1 MMPRGLALNYMP
13 NHIVLTWLLAISVA
27 LAQPPEAVTKEV
39 PTSGEAA
46 TQFAEVDAWMQEF
59 MQSRKIP
66 GGSLAIVMDGELKLS
81 RGYGYADRE
90 KEEPVQPDA
99 LFRIASIS
107 KPITAV
113 AVLRQIDEGKLKLN
127 DRVVE
132 LLKLAPHP
140 ELLEKKRKESQ
151 GDRDPAWDKATL
163 QHLLTHT
170 GGWDR
175 NRSGDPMFMDKVTV
189 EAFGAA
195 LPVTHRQLIDF
206 QFLRPLDYAPG
217 ERYAYSNF
225 GYCLLGR
232 VLETV
237 SGQTYE
243 EHVQQH
249 VFAPL
254 GITSARIGGTLESE
268 QAEKEVKYYTID
280 DYCDEAVFGP
290 NIGGDKVPGQYG
302 GWNQRLLDSH
312 GGWIM
317 STVDLV
323 KFGAALDVI
332 DDGKA
337 LRGGQL
343 KPETAR
349 AMFTAQVPLTHGSES
364 TLPGYGYGWTVGT
377 VNGTALVQH
386 GGALPC
392 TAAMLARLDNNVW
405 FAALFNLGKTSD
417 GKWLQGG
424 LDQELG
430 KRVKA
435 ALANMP
441 SEEPN

>member
-1 MMPRGLALNYMP
+1 MPRGPALNYMP
-13 NHIVLTWLLAISVA
+13 NHVLAIWLLTISVVA
-27 LAQPPEAVTKEV
+27 AQQTEPASKEL

-46 TQFAEVDAWMQEF
+46 AQFADVDAWMQEF
-59 MQSRKIP
+59 MRSRKVP
-66 GGSLAIVMDGELKLS
+66 GGSLAIMVDGELKLS
-81 RGYGYADRE
+81 RGYGFADRE
-90 KEEPVQPDA
+90 KQESVQPGS

-113 AVLRQIDEGKLKLN
+113 AVLRLVDEGKLKLD

-132 LLKLAPHP
+132 LLKLTPHP
-140 ELLEKKRKESQ
+140 ELLEKKKESQ
-151 GDRDPAWDKATL
+151 GERDLSWDKVTL

-175 NRSGDPMFMDKVTV
+175 NRSGDPMFMDKATV

-268 QAEKEVKYYTID
+268 RAEDEVKYYTID
-280 DYCDEAVFGP
+280 DYRAEAVFGP
-290 NIGGDKVPGQYG
+290 NIGGDGVPGQYG

-323 KFGAALDVI
+323 KFGAALDEI
-332 DDGKA
+332 DDGQA
-337 LRGGQL
+337 IRGGLL

-349 AMFTAQVPLTHGSES
+349 AMFTAQVPLKHGSQS
-364 TLPGYGYGWTVGT
+364 KLPGYGYGWSVGT
-377 VNGTALVQH
+377 VDDTPLVQH

-392 TAAMLARLDNNVW
+392 TAAMLGRLDNNIW

-435 ALANMP
+435 ALANKP
-441 SEEPN
+441 SEEPKQ